1 MENLTE
7 LQSRVD
13 QIAKLLDELCSKE
26 AIRECIY
33 RINRG
38 MDRIDRELMLSGFHP
53 DAKVRW
59 GTAEPM
65 ELSSFIE
72 AGIKIQ
78 HTTSRVQHLVGNILI
93 QLHGDGDVA
102 EVESYEIA
110 RHLTPLGEEKKDLII
125 ASRYV
130 DKFSRREGAWR
141 IERRD
146 KVVDWIRIFEGADPL
161 FDNVHLKGRRD
172 GEDVSFAMFGARAF
186 HAR

>member
-13 QIAKLLDELCSKE
+13 QIAKRLDELSSKE

-53 DAKVRW
+53 NAQIRW

-65 ELSSFIE
+65 DLSTFIE

-93 QLHGDGDVA
+93 QLHGGLA

-130 DKFSRREGAWR
+130 DKFSRRDGAWR

-146 KVVDWIRIFEGADPL
+146 KVVDWIRILEGADPL
-161 FDNVHLKGRRD
+161 FDNAPLKGRRD
-172 GEDVSFAMFGARAF
+172 ADDVSFAVFGPRAF

>member
-1 MENLTE
+1 METQTE

-13 QIAKLLDELCSKE
+13 EIAKRLDELCSKE

-38 MDRIDRELMLSGFHP
+38 MDRIDRDLMVSGFHS

-65 ELSSFIE
+65 ELNTFIE

-78 HTTSRVQHLVGNILI
+78 HTTSRVQHLIGNILI
-93 QLHGDGDVA
+93 QLQGEQA
-102 EVESYEIA
+102 EVESYELA

-130 DKFSRREGAWR
+130 DKFSRRGGAWR
-141 IERRD
+141 IDRRD

-161 FDNVHLKGRRD
+161 FDNAPMKGRRD
-172 GEDVSFAMFGARAF
+172 GEDVSFAMFGERAF